1 MPRGFKERFYN
12 SLSHNGLFLL
22 GFALS
27 DVNIVYPL
35 VNSLSVYL
43 LIPFSSMYLDF
54 FILNIIKIVR
64 GSLTDFSLFIFCNH
78 H

>member
-1 MPRGFKERFYN
+1 
-12 SLSHNGLFLL
+12 
-22 GFALS
+22 
-27 DVNIVYPL
+27 
-35 VNSLSVYL
+35 VYL

-78 H
+78 HWVIRL